1 MMKIHYKIVEVW
13 PDSHSIVVRY
23 WTDLI
28 SEEFLASD
36 DQRNEQGSPIRCR
49 SDVSITLP
57 VPTPEGAELE
67 KIILSNAPRDW
78 LNLLQ
83 LVNDPNVDTDLNSI
97 QSLIGVTNTKTIE
110 DVQQNTTSAP
120 TDVLSDEEIQKMIE
134 KLSSQ
139 SS

>member
-1 MMKIHYKIVEVW
+1 MIKINYKIVEVW

-36 DQRNEQGSPIRCR
+36 DQRNEQGNPIRCR

-57 VPTPEGAELE
+57 VPTPDGAELE
-67 KIILSNAPRDW
+67 KIILSNAPSNW

-83 LVNDPNVDTDLNSI
+83 LVNDPNVDTSLDSV

-110 DVQQNTTSAP
+110 DVQQNTASTP

-139 SS
+139 SA